1 MGIKPGGVDFVQAR
15 GAALDKRELAVL
27 IVAAEGAAVVLEL
40 DAPVVASRIA
50 IPLLSIMGFA
60 GSAAHRDSP
69 FAWIATSFTSRC
81 SSAIRMDANPC
92 SVLRRRGLNSRQV
105 TVSLVGA
112 RVAHGRRFLR

>member
-1 MGIKPGGVDFVQAR
+1 VDFVQAR
-15 GAALDKRELAVL
+15 GAALDKRDLAVL

-60 GSAAHRDSP
+60 GSAAHRDS